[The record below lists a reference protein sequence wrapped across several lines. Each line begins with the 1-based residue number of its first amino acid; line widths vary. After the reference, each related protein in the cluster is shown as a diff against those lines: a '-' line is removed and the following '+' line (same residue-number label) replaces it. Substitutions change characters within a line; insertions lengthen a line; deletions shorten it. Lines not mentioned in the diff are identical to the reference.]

1 METKKKHNLFLLE
14 ALRIPCEER
23 ERKDLQHI
31 MQFIEGLKIF
41 SVFNGILNTLV
52 NELFS
57 FQKVS
62 IVTGHADSFYHTA
75 SKLKLVSFPAGSYV
89 FQEGEPG
96 YDFFIILD
104 GEVCITRK
112 KVVLITLS
120 NRQYFGEYALVNAH

>member
-1 METKKKHNLFLLE
+1 METKKKHNFFLLE
-14 ALRIPCEER
+14 ALRIPCDER

-31 MQFIEGLKIF
+31 VQFIEGLKIF
-41 SVFNGILNTLV
+41 SVFNGNIV
-52 NELFS
+52 SLFS
-57 FQKVS
+57 YMRSKILQS
-62 IVTGHADSFYHTA
+62 LGHADSFYHTA
-75 SKLKLVSFPAGSYV
+75 SKLKLVTFSAGSYV

-120 NRQYFGEYALVNAH
+120 NRQYFGEYALVKGD